1 MVRQI
6 AEEFNLPYYKFL
18 NDTEFTYWEDYK
30 NQPIVELA
38 ELSPDRKPQAG
49 ILKDAADRYPFLARR
64 ILAGLF
70 GNIVGESYV
79 YPFHYVSSSLKLPG
93 NVSTN
98 NTSTPVPLTNKIGVC
113 PQNNQDGAVLP
124 EWYANPIKVDTGSV
138 NTLWTSLAG
147 YTVLDDSW
155 TADWIT
161 GATQFVGVEQ
171 EAGQTALYQQGLLIP
186 GLGVTAAV
194 FLNQADLAGPTV
206 QIPCLHQSKSIKSI
220 GSSLMLDRIP
230 RRPTLGNGINTL
242 ISPS

>member
-1 MVRQI
+1 MI
-6 AEEFNLPYYKFL
+6 FL
-18 NDTEFTYWEDYK
+18 DLNNALHPPCINFV
-30 NQPIVELA
+30 Q
-38 ELSPDRKPQAG
+38 
-49 ILKDAADRYPFLARR
+49 
-64 ILAGLF
+64 
-70 GNIVGESYV
+70 
-79 YPFHYVSSSLKLPG
+79 FHYVSSGLKLPG

-98 NTSTPVPLTNKIGVC
+98 NKSTPDPLTNKIGVC

-206 QIPCLHQSKSIKSI
+206 QIPMSSSVKVHKEHWFKFDA
-220 GSSLMLDRIP
+220 GSDTSA
-230 RRPTLGNGINTL
+230 THTGNGINTL